1 MGTVAQIDVGKSLQ
15 NVLDAVARIVPRLIV
30 FVIIL
35 VIGWIIAKVIQR
47 LVALIL
53 RRLHFDRVAERG
65 VVGDALRR
73 GEYDASGLLAKL
85 VYYAIL
91 LVALELAFNVFGSNP
106 VSNVLRS
113 IVAWL
118 PRLAVAVII
127 VIVASAIAHAVRD
140 LVGGALGG
148 LSYGRL
154 LANLSAIFIIAL
166 GVIAALNQMGI
177 ATTVTE
183 PVLIAVLATIG
194 AVIAIGVGGGLV
206 RPMQQRWERWLTRA
220 ETETATA
227 RTGAYARGREDAERG
242 VGTPSEASPG
252 MTRTEETSRGTP
264 EAPHGPSETGAM
276 PPRGAPEAPRGPSET
291 GTAPPRGPAPETPRE
306 PRDRPR

>member
-1 MGTVAQIDVGKSLQ
+1 MGAVAQIDVGKSLQ
-15 NVLDAVARIVPRLIV
+15 NVLDAVIRVVPKLVV

-35 VIGWIIAKVIQR
+35 IIGWIVAKVIQR
-47 LVALIL
+47 AVAMVL

-65 VVGDALRR
+65 VVGEALRR

-91 LVALELAFNVFGSNP
+91 LVTLQVAFSVFGPNP

-127 VIVASAIAHAVRD
+127 VIIASAIAHAVRD
-140 LVGGALGG
+140 LVGAALGG

-166 GVIAALNQMGI
+166 GVIAALNQVGI

-183 PVLIAVLATIG
+183 PVLIAVLATVG
-194 AVIAIGVGGGLV
+194 AVIAIGMGGGMV

-220 ETETATA
+220 ETETASA

-242 VGTPSEASPG
+242 MGTPSEASPG
-252 MTRTEETSRGTP
+252 MTGTAET
-264 EAPHGPSETGAM
+264 PHGRPETGTM
-276 PPRGAPEAPRGPSET
+276 PPRGPS
-291 GTAPPRGPAPETPRE
+291 PETRPG
-306 PRDRPR
+306 PQDRPR

>member
-1 MGTVAQIDVGKSLQ
+1 MGTVAQIDVGRSLQ

-154 LANLSAIFIIAL
+154 LANLAAIFIIAL

-206 RPMQQRWERWLTRA
+206 RPMQQRWERWLTHA
-220 ETETATA
+220 EAETATA

-252 MTRTEETSRGTP
+252 RTGTAET
-264 EAPHGPSETGAM
+264 
-276 PPRGAPEAPRGPSET
+276 PRGAPEAPPGRSEPRGTSGAPRGPSET
-291 GTAPPRGPAPETPRE
+291 GTMPPRGPSPETP
-306 PRDRPR
+306 PGPQDRPR